1 MNTIEVVAPRGS
13 YVRQDLHL
21 RLRFDPSNF
30 THFWSGSG
38 IEPRFLLS
46 VSHFWRIET
55 RHDKQELWF
64 SARFRHYR
72 QTNFELN
79 NYSHIYTKKFQF
91 TIIFKNIQ
99 TLEILNIIPSH
110 LDSFLGRISNTSN
123 EYEYNLK
130 MFKTL
135 ENCLKNASILSI
147 IWKKEKDL
155 VLRYCYSTQ
164 PSLNDSFKFKFQ
176 RNETCEIYYL
186 SFKLFKL
193 DTYKSFRDPCITNF
207 TRLEK

>member
-46 VSHFWRIET
+46 VSHFWQSKRGMINKSFDSLPDLGIIDE
-55 RHDKQELWF
+55 
-64 SARFRHYR
+64 
-72 QTNFELN
+72 QTSN

-155 VLRYCYSTQ
+155 VLRYCYST
-164 PSLNDSFKFKFQ
+164 
-176 RNETCEIYYL
+176 
-186 SFKLFKL
+186 
-193 DTYKSFRDPCITNF
+193 
-207 TRLEK
+207 